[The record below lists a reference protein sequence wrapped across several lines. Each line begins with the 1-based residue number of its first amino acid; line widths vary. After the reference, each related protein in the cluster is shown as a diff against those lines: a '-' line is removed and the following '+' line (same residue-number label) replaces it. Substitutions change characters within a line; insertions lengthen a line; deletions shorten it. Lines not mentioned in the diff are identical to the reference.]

1 MRQSERREDLA
12 QSRGEAVD
20 RCRLRRGGYLD
31 EDAVASHHAEAPQRA
46 QHGAAELEVGQR
58 VVRARPRQ
66 QDHVRHPREG
76 EAERSHLAGDPV
88 CEAASHLL
96 HEGGRLDDAV
106 LLVRGPDDE
115 VARAV
120 LPPHRHRAEEAP
132 AERRDRREQRD
143 RVVLEE
149 AVDQVP
155 DRVVRLARRAAPRPL
170 CVAKLREEPL
180 PRAARRQPLPALVVG
195 GVRACPEQLE
205 LGALLVAQPPADAG
219 ARARDLVV
227 D

>member
-1 MRQSERREDLA
+1 MTH
-12 QSRGEAVD
+12 
-20 RCRLRRGGYLD
+20 LD
-31 EDAVASHHAEAPQRA
+31 EDAVARHHAEAPQRA
-46 QHGAAELEVGQR
+46 QHGAAELEVDQR

-66 QDHVRHPREG
+66 QDHVRHSREG

-106 LLVRGPDDE
+106 LLQDGAEKLPGRVRGPGDVADAALLVRGPDDE

-149 AVDQVP
+149 AVDLIYIQF
-155 DRVVRLARRAAPRPL
+155 LFHY
-170 CVAKLREEPL
+170 K
-180 PRAARRQPLPALVVG
+180 
-195 GVRACPEQLE
+195 
-205 LGALLVAQPPADAG
+205 
-219 ARARDLVV
+219 
-227 D
+227 